1 MATLKRVFGA
11 GLTFFHF
18 FFLLENLASLFHD
31 HGVSLL
37 AQEENR
43 SSRVCR
49 FHHRTQDPLI
59 QTQTWSC

>member
-1 MATLKRVFGA
+1 MGPKPMVTLKIIFGA

-37 AQEENR
+37 AQAEN
-43 SSRVCR
+43 
-49 FHHRTQDPLI
+49 
-59 QTQTWSC
+59 